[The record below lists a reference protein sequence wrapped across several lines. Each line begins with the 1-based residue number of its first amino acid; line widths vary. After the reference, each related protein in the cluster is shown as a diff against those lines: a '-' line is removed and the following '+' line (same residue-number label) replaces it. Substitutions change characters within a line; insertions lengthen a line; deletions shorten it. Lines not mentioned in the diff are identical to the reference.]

1 MHADSTCDLTKNSI
15 SLYLF
20 HLQSSFYDF
29 LTKNSWNQPSLAV
42 NWLHEIFSYYV
53 IAQCGNS
60 GNSLSHF
67 FDKNFVKPTVLL
79 NKLLKSWFHE
89 IFFQWER
96 IFEIST
102 VWKLRKFSLTEEIFR
117 EINSLVTYLVK
128 PLVSRNFYYLR
139 KRESNGNFQN
149 FSLQYRSVV
158 WKLRNFIATFPWNQ
172 LFAKELYSKLIWRK
186 KIAWQKN
193 SRFSTLWINHSVMVC
208 VAIMDILSH

>member
-1 MHADSTCDLTKNSI
+1 MNWKIENFTVAWK
-15 SLYLF
+15 YLVKTIF
-20 HLQSSFYDF
+20 TVIYSSKY
-29 LTKNSWNQPSLAV
+29 
-42 NWLHEIFSYYV
+42 
-53 IAQCGNS
+53 
-60 GNSLSHF
+60 
-67 FDKNFVKPTVLL
+67 
-79 NKLLKSWFHE
+79 
-89 IFFQWER
+89 
-96 IFEIST
+96 T

-208 VAIMDILSH
+208 VAIMDILSHTILAKISWNRRIY

>member
-1 MHADSTCDLTKNSI
+1 MISRKIISKDAIWKKKINKMHADSTCDLTKNSI

-96 IFEIST
+96 ISEIST
-102 VWKLRKFSLTEEIFR
+102 LWNSKFKNISWIQF
-117 EINSLVTYLVK
+117 I
-128 PLVSRNFYYLR
+128 SRNYFCEKSQTR
-139 KRESNGNFQN
+139 QF
-149 FSLQYRSVV
+149 
-158 WKLRNFIATFPWNQ
+158 NFIFNSS
-172 LFAKELYSKLIWRK
+172 LFRPYWAEHYRRH
-186 KIAWQKN
+186 A
-193 SRFSTLWINHSVMVC
+193 
-208 VAIMDILSH
+208 